1 MSLIKEENIGKI
13 SFISSTILV
22 VLLTS
27 ILGGIFLRDQ
37 HRHFQQDLQTV
48 ATNFLKMQ
56 KERLRSEVEMQ
67 IRTINARHDSAK
79 QKLRN
84 TIKAR
89 TYEAYAV
96 AENLYKKNKKK
107 RPEEIQSLI
116 REAVRPIRFNNDRG
130 YFFIR
135 DTQGPYVLYPPNPDI
150 EGPHVKLLP
159 HQDRKELSQQINT
172 IALTT
177 GEGFINY
184 QWPKPG
190 GKEHELF
197 EKTTF
202 VKFFKPFGWTLGTG
216 EYLVNVESL
225 VQKSIIDNLN
235 SIIPDNSAPEYI
247 FIYQLHDANGG
258 DEFATMLVNPNRPD
272 LIGKKISD
280 SYVDVKGKMFRK
292 KMLQDIR
299 GTGEAFVSYWYKKPG
314 SEEPGSKLS
323 YFKYYPEWKWIVA
336 KGISL
341 DDMDKRVAR
350 LQKSLRKETKKTIR
364 NFIYFI
370 IISGI
375 SFLILGYIFSKGI
388 HKIFA
393 GYKAI
398 QEEQQ
403 EELERVN
410 ATLTIQAITDP
421 LTLLYNRGYFN
432 KHLEIEIARSLR
444 YGSALALVIFD
455 IDKFKQVN
463 DTFGH
468 LAGDDILKELSHLC
482 QTHIRTSDILAR
494 WGGEEFVVLSSEN
507 DKKKM
512 TVFAEKLRRL
522 IEGHSFSIAV
532 QVTCSFGVTQY
543 REGERKDSFI
553 HRADKALYTA
563 KQEGRNRVIFR

>member
-1 MSLIKEENIGKI
+1 MSLIKEDNIGKI

-37 HRHFQQDLQTV
+37 RRHFQEDLQQV
-48 ATNFLKMQ
+48 AINFFKMQ
-56 KERLRSEVEMQ
+56 KECLRSKIEMQ
-67 IRTINARHDSAK
+67 IKAINASRDSAR
-79 QKLRN
+79 QSLMN

-96 AENLYKKNKKK
+96 AENLYEKYEEK

-116 REAVRPIRFNNDRG
+116 REAIRPIRFNNDRG

-135 DTQGPYVLYPPNPDI
+135 DTQGPFVLYPPNSDI

-159 HQDRKELSQQINT
+159 HQDRKELFQQINT
-172 IALTT
+172 ILLRT

-190 GKEHELF
+190 GKEKELF
-197 EKTTF
+197 EKMTF
-202 VKFFKPFGWTLGTG
+202 VKYFKPFGWGIGTG
-216 EYLVNVESL
+216 EYLVNFESL
-225 VQKSIIDNLN
+225 VQKSIIDNFN
-235 SIIPDNSAPEYI
+235 SIIPHNTAPEYI
-247 FIYQLHDANGG
+247 FIYQLHDMNGG
-258 DEFATMLVNPNRPD
+258 DEFATMLVNPNRFD

-280 SYVDVKGKMFRK
+280 SYVDLKGNMFRK
-292 KMLQDIR
+292 KMLQGIR
-299 GTGEAFVSYWYKKPG
+299 DTGEAFVSYWYKKPG

-336 KGISL
+336 KGIFL
-341 DDMDKRVAR
+341 GDMDKRIAE
-350 LQKSLRKETKKTIR
+350 LQKSLRQETKNTIH
-364 NFIYFI
+364 NFIYFT
-370 IISGI
+370 IISGAI
-375 SFLILGYIFSKGI
+375 FLILGYLFSKGI
-388 HKIFA
+388 YKIFA

-403 EELERVN
+403 DELERVN
-410 ATLTIQAITDP
+410 AALTIQATTDS

-444 YGSALALVIFD
+444 HGSALALVVFD
-455 IDKFKQVN
+455 IDKFKHIN

-468 LAGDDILKELSHLC
+468 LAGDDILKDLSHLC
-482 QTHIRTSDILAR
+482 QTNIRPSDLFAR

-507 DKKKM
+507 DKKSM

-522 IEGHSFSIAV
+522 IEEHSFSIAF

-543 REGERKDSFI
+543 REGESKDTFI
-553 HRADKALYTA
+553 HRADEALYTA
-563 KQEGRNRVIFR
+563 KQAGRNRVVFR